1 MSAGLKKAQAAAS
14 SFADTIA
21 GALSFQKS
29 LTDLVRGIRNN
40 KGNESA
46 FISQCINEIKNELK
60 NEDKKVKMVA
70 VQKLTYVRHKHTL
83 ALNYG
88 LLHYAIALSNPSF
101 DCLPNDSCICAVMIC
116 LGPPSRSLKSLQIK
130 SLERSALDTSLRPNP
145 SPKLPMSSS

>member
-29 LTDLVRGIRNN
+29 MTDLVRGIRNN

-46 FISQCINEIKNELK
+46 YISQCINEIKAELK

-70 VQKLTYVRHKHTL
+70 VQKLTYVRTYTL
-83 ALNYG
+83 K
-88 LLHYAIALSNPSF
+88 
-101 DCLPNDSCICAVMIC
+101 
-116 LGPPSRSLKSLQIK
+116 R
-130 SLERSALDTSLRPNP
+130 
-145 SPKLPMSSS
+145 

>member
-29 LTDLVRGIRNN
+29 MTDLVRGIRNN

-46 FISQCINEIKNELK
+46 FISQCINEIKAELK

-70 VQKLTYVRHKHTL
+70 VQKLTYVRT
-83 ALNYG
+83 YT
-88 LLHYAIALSNPSF
+88 
-101 DCLPNDSCICAVMIC
+101 
-116 LGPPSRSLKSLQIK
+116 LKSVL
-130 SLERSALDTSLRPNP
+130 
-145 SPKLPMSSS
+145 